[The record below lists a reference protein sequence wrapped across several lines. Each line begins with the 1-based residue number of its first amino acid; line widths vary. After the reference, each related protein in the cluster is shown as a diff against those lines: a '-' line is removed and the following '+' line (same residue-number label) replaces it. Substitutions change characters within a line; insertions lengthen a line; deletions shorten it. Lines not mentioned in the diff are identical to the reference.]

1 MMDAKLR
8 VLIAEDTEDDALLL
22 IRALR
27 KGGYTPDTVR
37 VWNAKTLSGALL
49 SGEWDII
56 LSDYH
61 MPGFGGDQL
70 IQIVRDQGIDTPI
83 IIVSGAIG
91 EEAAVELVKSGAEDY
106 VMKDNL
112 IRLIP
117 SISRALKEVED
128 RKERR
133 RAEEALR
140 ESEERYRSLIL
151 QISEGIIIFDQ
162 KTGKIIESNE
172 KISEIF
178 GYTEDEIHSMG
189 IDELI
194 QGCIKKDAGHW
205 VIPENTGLI
214 EGTIHQKDGKQRDIE
229 VSLSHIPLKENP
241 DAASAVI
248 RDITEKKEAERIQI
262 EAFIQID
269 RNIEQFAILADH
281 IRNPLQVIVGYSAL
295 SGDEITTEIVEQ
307 VDRINEIIKQ
317 LDKGWID
324 SENVRRFLRRN
335 YSIGS
340 FEKPDYIT
348 Q

>member
-1 MMDAKLR
+1 MQTNLR
-8 VLIAEDTEDDALLL
+8 VLIAEDTGDDALLL
-22 IRALR
+22 IRALK
-27 KGGYTPDTVR
+27 KGGYAPEMTRIWTR
-37 VWNAKTLSGALL
+37 ERLNEELHNR
-49 SGEWDII
+49 EWDII

-61 MPGFGGDQL
+61 MPGFGGEEL
-70 IQIVRDQGIDTPI
+70 ISIVRGEGFDIPI

-91 EEAAVELVKSGAEDY
+91 EEAAVALVKSGADDY

-117 SISRALKEVED
+117 SISRALKEADD

-162 KTGKIIESNE
+162 ETGTIIESNE

-178 GYTEDEIHSMG
+178 GYTEDEIHSMT
-189 IDELI
+189 IDDVI
-194 QGCIKKDAGHW
+194 PGCIQRDAGDLI
-205 VIPENTGLI
+205 IPGNTGII
-214 EGTIHQKDGKQRDIE
+214 EGTIYQKDGEKRDIE
-229 VSLSHIPLKENP
+229 VILSRISLKENP

-248 RDITEKKEAERIQI
+248 RDITGKKEAEQILIQ
-262 EAFIQID
+262 AFIQID

-295 SGDEITTEIVEQ
+295 SSDEITTEIMEQ

-317 LDKGWID
+317 LDQGWID

-335 YSIGS
+335 YNIGT

>member
-1 MMDAKLR
+1 MMEPSLR

-27 KGGYTPDTVR
+27 KGGYKPDTVR
-37 VWNAKTLSGALL
+37 VWNAETLSEAL
-49 SGEWDII
+49 SGGEWDII

-61 MPGFGGDQL
+61 MPGFGGEQL
-70 IQIVRDQGIDTPI
+70 IRIVRDQGIETPI

-91 EEAAVELVKSGAEDY
+91 EEAAVELVKAGAEDY

-117 SISRALKEVED
+117 SISRALKEADD

-133 RAEEALR
+133 HAEDALR
-140 ESEERYRSLIL
+140 ESEERYRSLVR

-162 KTGKIIESNE
+162 RTDAIIESNE

-178 GYTEDEIHSMG
+178 GYTEKEIHSLT
-189 IDELI
+189 IDEI
-194 QGCIKKDAGHW
+194 IPGCIQRDAGRRI
-205 VIPENTGLI
+205 IPGNTDII
-214 EGTIHQKDGKQRDIE
+214 EETIHQKDGEKRAIE
-229 VSLSHIPLKENP
+229 VSLSPLPLKGHP

-248 RDITEKKEAERIQI
+248 RDITDKKEAERIQI
-262 EAFIQID
+262 QAFIQID
-269 RNIEQFAILADH
+269 RNIEQFAILADN

-295 SGDEITTEIVEQ
+295 SDDEVTNEIVEQ

-317 LDKGWID
+317 LDHGWID

-335 YSIGS
+335 YNIGS